1 MKLHELLTKVKFDYD
16 TDVNTVILYTRFET
30 APVKSN
36 SDVIIFSTE
45 LHKPWEMFKYLNNEV
60 LDFKD
65 SYKANPDFSSRTL
78 EAVICL

>member
-1 MKLHELLTKVKFDYD
+1 MKLHELLSTVKFDYD
-16 TDVNTVILYTRFET
+16 TDVNTVILYIRFET

-36 SDVIIFSTE
+36 SDVIVFSTE

-65 SYKANPDFSSRTL
+65 NYKADPDFSSRTL
-78 EAVICL
+78 EVWTCL